1 MRMFKKV
8 SDPRYYA
15 WLLVVAALTLPG
27 APVHKSAAESATVL
41 RFASLVPPGSPFMK
55 VLKAWNRSVQEQTE
69 GRVQLRFYSG
79 GSQGDERDYVR
90 KMRAGQLDAA
100 AISSIGLGMLARP
113 ILVLS
118 APGVIHNYE
127 ELGRVQKSLSPR
139 FEQMI
144 DEAGFQLLAWGTSGE
159 VRLFSKQ
166 RIEAPDDLKKV
177 RPWAWKDDPIFTE
190 FLRVI
195 GANPVRLGIGEVYGG
210 LQTGMIDVVPCSA
223 VAVVALQWHTQLAYM
238 TNDTGGIILGA
249 TIVKND
255 KFETLSPEDQETL
268 RQTARRAGKFLDEL
282 ARRDDVT
289 AYRSLL
295 KRGVVE
301 VDISAHEQAWETA
314 GAQTRENLVGRVY
327 SRSLLEATQR
337 AATGKSL

>member
-1 MRMFKKV
+1 MNKFAR
-8 SDPRYYA
+8 YA
-15 WLLVVAALTLPG
+15 WVLLLIAASTLPG
-27 APVHKSAAESATVL
+27 VAARNSAAESATVL

-55 VLKAWNRSVQEQTE
+55 VLKAWNRSVGEETE
-69 GRVQLRFYSG
+69 GRVELRFYSG

-100 AISSIGLGMLARP
+100 AISTIGLGMLARP

-118 APGVIHNYE
+118 APGVIRNYE
-127 ELGRVQKSLSPR
+127 ELERVQQALAPR
-139 FEQMI
+139 FEQML
-144 DEAGFQLLAWGTSGE
+144 DEAGFQLLGWGTSGE

-166 RIEAPDDLKKV
+166 RILVPDDLKKV
-177 RPWAWKDDPIFTE
+177 RPWAWKDDPVFTE
-190 FLRVI
+190 FLRVV

-210 LQTGMIDVVPCSA
+210 LQTGMIDTVPCSA
-223 VAVVALQWHTQLAYM
+223 VAVVALQWHTQLRYM

-249 TIVKND
+249 TIVKKD
-255 KFETLSPEDQETL
+255 KFQSLLPDDQKTMV
-268 RQTARRAGKFLDEL
+268 RTARRAAQLLDEL

-289 AYRSLL
+289 AHRSLL

-301 VDISAHEQAWETA
+301 VDIGPHAQAWEA
-314 GAQTRENLVGRVY
+314 VGAQTRENLVGRVY

-337 AATGKSL
+337 AAAGKSL